1 MGKHTICVT
10 GICSK
15 NIEIP
20 RNNTAVP
27 EEN

>member
-1 MGKHTICVT
+1 MGKHTIYVT
-10 GICSK
+10 EICSK

-20 RNNTAVP
+20 RNNTAVS